1 MDFSARLWQAVLRDL
16 AQPLDQHSEVSDQP
30 RKIRFSAIAE
40 FIHIESPV
48 DLDLQRVAMRARPSV
63 KSRREAPGIGC
74 VDRNL
79 ETTAGEKP
87 VRRLKDPGSASRAV
101 AVAEDDIRAVLAT
114 AGARRHR
121 MAIDEETTTE
131 QARRLLYQPAQHLV
145 IRVVEALD
153 APFGIGEAQLL
164 GVDV

>member
-1 MDFSARLWQAVLRDL
+1 MDFSARRWQAVLRDL
-16 AQPLDQHSEVSDQP
+16 AQPLDQHSEVFNQP
-30 RKIRFSAIAE
+30 RKTRLSAIAV

-87 VRRLKDPGSASRAV
+87 VGCLKDPRSARRAV
-101 AVAEDDIRAVLAT
+101 AVAEDNIRTV
-114 AGARRHR
+114 
-121 MAIDEETTTE
+121 
-131 QARRLLYQPAQHLV
+131 
-145 IRVVEALD
+145 
-153 APFGIGEAQLL
+153 
-164 GVDV
+164 